1 MTGIELFKQLG
12 YKLTLS
18 SQFSDIFERDGLA
31 GEKNVVVFD
40 KQSFQILLQTSI
52 DGEGIKSRWRI
63 EVASFLP
70 NDVYVAIFKHSTEL
84 GW

>member
-1 MTGIELFKQLG
+1 LKNLG

-18 SQFSDIFERDGLA
+18 SEFSDIFERDGLA
-31 GEKNVVVFD
+31 SEKNIVVFD
-40 KQSFQILLQTSI
+40 KQSLQVLVQTSI
-52 DGEGIKSRWRI
+52 DGE

-70 NDVYVAIFKHSTEL
+70 NDVFVAIFKHSTDL

>member
-1 MTGIELFKQLG
+1 MTGIERFKELG

-18 SQFSDIFERDGLA
+18 TQFSDIFERDGLA
-31 GEKNVVVFD
+31 SEKNVVVFD
-40 KQSFQILLQTSI
+40 KQSFAILVQTNI
-52 DGEGIKSRWRI
+52 DGV

-70 NDVYVAIFKHSTEL
+70 NDVYVAIFKHSSEL

>member
-1 MTGIELFKQLG
+1 MTGKERFAELG

-18 SQFSDIFERDGLA
+18 TEFSDIFERNGLA

-40 KQSFQILLQTSI
+40 KQSFAILVQTNI
-52 DGEGIKSRWRI
+52 DGT

-70 NDVYVAIFKHSTEL
+70 NDVYVAIFKHSSEL

>member
-1 MTGIELFKQLG
+1 MTGIERFAQLG

-31 GEKNVVVFD
+31 SEKNIVVFD
-40 KQSFQILLQTSI
+40 KQSFQILVQTSI
-52 DGEGIKSRWRI
+52 DGE

-70 NDVYVAIFKHSTEL
+70 NDVFVAVFKHSSDL

>member
-1 MTGIELFKQLG
+1 MTGKERFAELG

-18 SQFSDIFERDGLA
+18 TEFSDIFERNGLA

-40 KQSFQILLQTSI
+40 KQSFGILLQTEI
-52 DGEGIKSRWRI
+52 DGT

-70 NDVYVAIFKHSTEL
+70 NDVYVAIFKHSSDL

>member
-1 MTGIELFKQLG
+1 MTGIERFKELG

-18 SQFSDIFERDGLA
+18 TQFSDIFERDGLA

-40 KQSFQILLQTSI
+40 KQSFAILVQTNI
-52 DGEGIKSRWRI
+52 DGV

-70 NDVYVAIFKHSTEL
+70 NDVYVAIFKHSSEL

>member
-1 MTGIELFKQLG
+1 MTGIERFTQLG

-18 SQFSDIFERDGLA
+18 SDFSDIFERDGLA
-31 GEKNVVVFD
+31 SEKNVIVFD
-40 KQSFQILLQTSI
+40 KQSLQILVQTTI
-52 DGEGIKSRWRI
+52 DGE

>member
-1 MTGIELFKQLG
+1 MTGIERFAQLG

-18 SQFSDIFERDGLA
+18 SDFSDIFERDGLA
-31 GEKNVVVFD
+31 SEKNVIVFD
-40 KQSFQILLQTSI
+40 KQSLQILVQTSI
-52 DGEGIKSRWRI
+52 DGT

-70 NDVYVAIFKHSTEL
+70 NDVFVAIFKHSSEL

>member
-1 MTGIELFKQLG
+1 MTGIQRFAQLG

-18 SQFSDIFERDGLA
+18 SEFSDIFERNGLA
-31 GEKNVVVFD
+31 SEKNVVVFD
-40 KQSFQILLQTSI
+40 KQSLQILVQTSI
-52 DGEGIKSRWRI
+52 DGT

>member
-1 MTGIELFKQLG
+1 MTGIERFKELG

-18 SQFSDIFERDGLA
+18 TQFSDIFERDGLA

-40 KQSFQILLQTSI
+40 KQSFAILVQTNI
-52 DGEGIKSRWRI
+52 DGI

-70 NDVYVAIFKHSTEL
+70 NDVYVAIFKHSGDL

>member
-1 MTGIELFKQLG
+1 MTGKVRLEKLG

-18 SQFSDIFERDGLA
+18 SEFSDIFERDGLA
-31 GEKNVVVFD
+31 SEKNVIVFD
-40 KQSFQILLQTSI
+40 KQSLQILVQTSI
-52 DGEGIKSRWRI
+52 DGE

>member
-1 MTGIELFKQLG
+1 MTGKERFLELG

-18 SQFSDIFERDGLA
+18 TEFSDIFERNGLA
-31 GEKNVVVFD
+31 SEKNIVVFD
-40 KQSFQILLQTSI
+40 KQLFGILLQTEI
-52 DGEGIKSRWRI
+52 DGT

-70 NDVYVAIFKHSTEL
+70 NDVYVAIFKHSSDL

>member
-1 MTGIELFKQLG
+1 MTGKERFLELG

-18 SQFSDIFERDGLA
+18 TEFSDIFERNGLA
-31 GEKNVVVFD
+31 SEKNIVVFD
-40 KQSFQILLQTSI
+40 KQSFGILLQTEI
-52 DGEGIKSRWRI
+52 DGT

-70 NDVYVAIFKHSTEL
+70 NDVYVAIFKHSSDL

>member
-1 MTGIELFKQLG
+1 MTGIERFKDLG

-18 SQFSDIFERDGLA
+18 TQFSDIFERDGLA
-31 GEKNVVVFD
+31 SEKNVVVFD
-40 KQSFQILLQTSI
+40 KQSFAILVQTNI
-52 DGEGIKSRWRI
+52 DGV

-70 NDVYVAIFKHSTEL
+70 NDVYVAIFKHSSDL

>member
-1 MTGIELFKQLG
+1 MTGKERFLDLG

-18 SQFSDIFERDGLA
+18 SEFSDIFERDGLA
-31 GEKNVVVFD
+31 SEKNIVVFD
-40 KQSFQILLQTSI
+40 KQSLQVLVQTSI
-52 DGEGIKSRWRI
+52 DGT

-70 NDVYVAIFKHSTEL
+70 NDVFVAIFKHSTDL

>member
-1 MTGIELFKQLG
+1 MTGKERFAELG

-18 SQFSDIFERDGLA
+18 TEFSDIFERNGLA

-40 KQSFQILLQTSI
+40 KQSFGILVQTEI
-52 DGEGIKSRWRI
+52 DGT

-70 NDVYVAIFKHSTEL
+70 NDVYVAIFKHSSEL

>member
-1 MTGIELFKQLG
+1 MTGIKRFEELG

-18 SQFSDIFERDGLA
+18 SEFSDIFERDGLA
-31 GEKNVVVFD
+31 SEKNIVVFD
-40 KQSFQILLQTSI
+40 KQSLQVLVQTSI
-52 DGEGIKSRWRI
+52 DGT

-70 NDVYVAIFKHSTEL
+70 NDVFVAIFKHSTDL

>member
-1 MTGIELFKQLG
+1 MTGKERFAELG

-18 SQFSDIFERDGLA
+18 TEFSDIFERNGLA

-40 KQSFQILLQTSI
+40 KQSFGILVQTEI
-52 DGEGIKSRWRI
+52 DGT

-70 NDVYVAIFKHSTEL
+70 NDVYVAIFKYSSEL

>member
-1 MTGIELFKQLG
+1 MTGIQRFESLG

-18 SQFSDIFERDGLA
+18 SEFSDIFERNGLA
-31 GEKNVVVFD
+31 SEKNIVVFD
-40 KQSFQILLQTSI
+40 KQSLAILVQTSI
-52 DGEGIKSRWRI
+52 DGE

-70 NDVYVAIFKHSTEL
+70 NDVFVAIFKHSTEL

>member
-1 MTGIELFKQLG
+1 MTGKERFAELG

-18 SQFSDIFERDGLA
+18 TEFSDIFERNGLA

-40 KQSFQILLQTSI
+40 KKSFDILVQTNI
-52 DGEGIKSRWRI
+52 DGT

-70 NDVYVAIFKHSTEL
+70 NDVYVAIFKHSSEL

>member
-1 MTGIELFKQLG
+1 MTGIQRFTELG

-18 SQFSDIFERDGLA
+18 SEFSDIFERNGLA
-31 GEKNVVVFD
+31 SEKNVIVFD
-40 KQSFQILLQTSI
+40 KQSLQILVQTSI
-52 DGEGIKSRWRI
+52 DGE

-70 NDVYVAIFKHSTEL
+70 NDVFVAIFKHSSDL

>member
-1 MTGIELFKQLG
+1 MTGIERFAQLG

-31 GEKNVVVFD
+31 SEKNIVVFD

-52 DGEGIKSRWRI
+52 DGE

-70 NDVYVAIFKHSTEL
+70 NDVFVAVFKHSSDL

>member
-1 MTGIELFKQLG
+1 MRGIERFKELG

-18 SQFSDIFERDGLA
+18 SEFSDIFERDGLA
-31 GEKNVVVFD
+31 SEKNVVVFD
-40 KQSFQILLQTSI
+40 KQSLQILVQTSI
-52 DGEGIKSRWRI
+52 DGT

-70 NDVYVAIFKHSTEL
+70 NDVFVAIFKHSSDL

>member
-1 MTGIELFKQLG
+1 MTGKERFLELG

-18 SQFSDIFERDGLA
+18 TEFSDIFERNGLA
-31 GEKNVVVFD
+31 SEKNVIVFD
-40 KQSFQILLQTSI
+40 KKSFDILVQTSI
-52 DGEGIKSRWRI
+52 DGT

-70 NDVYVAIFKHSTEL
+70 NDVYVAIFKHSSDL

>member
-1 MTGIELFKQLG
+1 MTGKERFAELG

-18 SQFSDIFERDGLA
+18 TEFSDIFERNGLA

-40 KQSFQILLQTSI
+40 KQSFGILVQTNI
-52 DGEGIKSRWRI
+52 DGT

-70 NDVYVAIFKHSTEL
+70 NDVYVAIFKHSSDL

>member
-1 MTGIELFKQLG
+1 MTGIERFAQLG

-18 SQFSDIFERDGLA
+18 SDFSDIFERDGLA
-31 GEKNVVVFD
+31 SEKNVIVFD
-40 KQSFQILLQTSI
+40 KQSLQILVQTSI
-52 DGEGIKSRWRI
+52 DGE

-70 NDVYVAIFKHSTEL
+70 NDVFVAIFKHSSEL

>member
-1 MTGIELFKQLG
+1 MTGKERFAELG

-18 SQFSDIFERDGLA
+18 TEFSDIFERNGLA

-40 KQSFQILLQTSI
+40 KQSFGILLQTEI
-52 DGEGIKSRWRI
+52 DGT

-70 NDVYVAIFKHSTEL
+70 NDVYVAIFKHSSEL

>member
-1 MTGIELFKQLG
+1 MNGIQRFTELG

-18 SQFSDIFERDGLA
+18 SEFSDIFERNGLA
-31 GEKNVVVFD
+31 SEKNIVVFD
-40 KQSFQILLQTSI
+40 KQSLQILVQTSI
-52 DGEGIKSRWRI
+52 DGT

-70 NDVYVAIFKHSTEL
+70 NDVFVAIFKHSSDL

>member
-1 MTGIELFKQLG
+1 MTGIQRFAQLG

-18 SQFSDIFERDGLA
+18 SEFSDIFERDGLA
-31 GEKNVVVFD
+31 SEKNVIVFD
-40 KQSFQILLQTSI
+40 KQSLHILVQTSI
-52 DGEGIKSRWRI
+52 DGE

-70 NDVYVAIFKHSTEL
+70 NDVYVAIFKHSSDL

>member
-1 MTGIELFKQLG
+1 MTGKERFAELG

-18 SQFSDIFERDGLA
+18 TEYSDIFERNGLA
-31 GEKNVVVFD
+31 GEKNFVVFD
-40 KQSFQILLQTSI
+40 KQSFAILLQTEI
-52 DGEGIKSRWRI
+52 DGT

-70 NDVYVAIFKHSTEL
+70 NDVYVAIFKHSSEL

>member
-1 MTGIELFKQLG
+1 MTGKERFAELG

-18 SQFSDIFERDGLA
+18 TEFSDIFERNGLA

-40 KQSFQILLQTSI
+40 KQSFAILLQTEI
-52 DGEGIKSRWRI
+52 DGT

-70 NDVYVAIFKHSTEL
+70 NDVYVAIFKHSSDL